1 MAVAI
6 AALVVALGGDAF
18 ALIPG
23 PDGMISSCYSNT
35 NGALRVVDR
44 MSTSCARGETAVR
57 LVPPAGLDFERPY
70 FSFRPG
76 TGGGVTV
83 VSEGGI
89 RSITRLASGKYCV
102 RPIANFDPIAGDG
115 DGRVQQHRE
124 WTRDGLRQDHALR
137 LPQVLPRSDHWPT

>member
-35 NGALRVVDR
+35 NGALRVVDST
-44 MSTSCARGETAVR
+44 STSCARGETAVR
-57 LVPPAGLDFERPY
+57 LVPPARRDFERPY

-76 TGGGVTV
+76 TAGGVTV
-83 VSEGGI
+83 VSPGGI
-89 RSITRLASGKYCV
+89 RSITPLATGKHCV
-102 RPIANFDPIAGDG
+102 RPLANSDPIPGSATA
-115 DGRVQQHRE
+115 E
-124 WTRDGLRQDHALR
+124 ISSTATRLE
-137 LPQVLPRSDHWPT
+137 T